1 MYALSAQYLGMRFV
15 YLEAGSGAST
25 TVRPEMVKAVRKVF
39 NGFLIVGGG
48 IRDAKTA
55 KRLVQSGANALVIGT
70 LTERKK
76 NLSILTKIAKA
87 IQK

>member
-1 MYALSAQYLGMRFV
+1 LGMRFV

-55 KRLVQSGANALVIGT
+55 KRLVQSGASALVIGT